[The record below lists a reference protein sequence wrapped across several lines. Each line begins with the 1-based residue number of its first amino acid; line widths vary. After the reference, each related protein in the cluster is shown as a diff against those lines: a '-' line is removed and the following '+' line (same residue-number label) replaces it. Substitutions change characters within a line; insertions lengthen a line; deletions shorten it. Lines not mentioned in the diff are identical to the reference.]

1 MGPLFFL
8 FALIL
13 MKITNYICSV
23 RVTED
28 VEKADL
34 DISHHGETIP
44 GVELKPQQV
53 SSSAVVTTVD
63 DLKYTKLRKLF
74 TN

>member
-13 MKITNYICSV
+13 LKITNYICSV

-34 DISHHGETIP
+34 DISHRALHGETLR
-44 GVELKPQQV
+44 EL
-53 SSSAVVTTVD
+53 
-63 DLKYTKLRKLF
+63 
-74 TN
+74 N